1 METLDNGK
9 QGRRSPWALVERMV
23 RSTWMVPLLCLAVNL
38 LCVAAITWMGL
49 GRTALIACL
58 CVIALSFLAL
68 LLWFNAS
75 LFFKQSWGSRVLR
88 LLLVGGVGGV
98 YFCNGGGAQY
108 WHVPEGVD
116 FEVPAGLSVDEDA
129 PDIVQRLA
137 DRTSEHG
144 ASEPPSTL
152 PEGDFPTRA
161 ENLEKLAQQHPD
173 LLREFVFRAKLLN
186 EPGCIHSEACTDQ
199 PGSANMQTCFVRLLC
214 AGMPPSDWRRD
225 PFERSGNAT
234 ADAVEELG
242 NGWTLAS
249 YVRKGYDVGGD
260 KAENERLRG
269 YAIQRFDALFAKL
282 AQNPAME
289 TIDSLLPLPQ
299 TPRLQLAES
308 SSRGI
313 YHLTLWLPKDARRD
327 GHYQIR
333 AFEYNTGTKLGI
345 DGFHSKDVIVL
356 EHALVMMQP
365 DFAVYTGDWGQY
377 YGSRWQVWFVPNRG
391 EKELV
396 CEQLFLMQGW
406 TR

>member
-1 METLDNGK
+1 METLDNEK
-9 QGRRSPWALVERMV
+9 QGTRGAWALVERVV

-58 CVIALSFLAL
+58 CLIALSFLAL
-68 LLWFNAS
+68 ALWFIAS
-75 LFFKQSWGSRVLR
+75 LFFKQSWGSRGQR
-88 LLLVGGVGGV
+88 LLFILLVGGVF
-98 YFCNGGGAQY
+98 FCNGGGAQY

-116 FEVPAGLSVDEDA
+116 FEVPGGLSVDEDA

-137 DRTSEHG
+137 ARTSEHG

-161 ENLEKLAQQHPD
+161 KNLEKLAQQHPD
-173 LLREFVFRAKLLN
+173 LLREFVFRAKLL
-186 EPGCIHSEACTDQ
+186 
-199 PGSANMQTCFVRLLC
+199 
-214 AGMPPSDWRRD
+214 
-225 PFERSGNAT
+225 NAT

-249 YVRKGYDVGGD
+249 YVRKGYDVDGD

-327 GHYQIR
+327 GHYEIR

-356 EHALVMMQP
+356 EHALVMVQP
-365 DFAVYTGDWGQY
+365 DFAVYTGDWRQY
-377 YGSRWQVWFVPNRG
+377 YGSRWQVWFVPNQG

-406 TR
+406 MR

>member
-9 QGRRSPWALVERMV
+9 HGRRSPWEQVERVV
-23 RSTWMVPLLCLAVNL
+23 RSTWMVPLLCLAVNV

-49 GRTALIACL
+49 GRTTLIACL
-58 CVIALSFLAL
+58 CLIALSFLAL
-68 LLWFNAS
+68 ALWFIAS

-88 LLLVGGVGGV
+88 LLFIMLVGGVF
-98 YFCNGGGAQY
+98 FCNSGGAQY

-116 FEVPAGLSVDEDA
+116 FEVPAGLSVEEDA

-137 DRTSEHG
+137 GRTSEHG

-161 ENLEKLAQQHPD
+161 
-173 LLREFVFRAKLLN
+173 
-186 EPGCIHSEACTDQ
+186 
-199 PGSANMQTCFVRLLC
+199 ANM
-214 AGMPPSDWRRD
+214 
-225 PFERSGNAT
+225 E
-234 ADAVEELG
+234 
-242 NGWTLAS
+242 
-249 YVRKGYDVGGD
+249 
-260 KAENERLRG
+260 
-269 YAIQRFDALFAKL
+269 KL

-289 TIDSLLPLPQ
+289 TVDSLLPLPQ

-313 YHLTLWLPKDARRD
+313 YHLTIWLPKDARRD

-333 AFEYNTGTKLGI
+333 AFEYNTGTELALDRDPTLKPESGYELANA
-345 DGFHSKDVIVL
+345 FVL
-356 EHALVMMQP
+356 ENP
-365 DFAVYTGDWGQY
+365 DFMVYTGDWGQY
-377 YGSRWQVWFVPNRG
+377 YGSRWQVWFVPNQG

-406 TR
+406 MR